1 LHNRTKRIFMKKL
14 FLSVVMVYSG
24 IILYS
29 QKVGVNKVNPQE
41 RLHVGGSLRVEDNLI
56 AYQNGTVYDSLV
68 VGTVAGAAQARV
80 RVAGGKTQT
89 ETLTAGGEGFPNKM
103 FSVYGNAQFLYN
115 LNTGSMNVT
124 GDGVVNGNYR
134 VNGRIGINGLTNANY
149 GLIVNNA
156 NSYFQGDA
164 IIGGNNRVNG
174 RIGINGATN
183 ASYGL
188 IVNNAN
194 SYLQG
199 SVHVVNDAVITGNSR
214 IDGRIGIN
222 GSTNVNYGLMVNNA
236 HSYFQGNLTV
246 TGDLDVLGNSNITGE
261 GNVTSNGSSSIR
273 IGYIQY
279 HINKILGGNDDGYE
293 TFDLPEFGTNID
305 DIRVSVYQ
313 YVDGYNDPWIS
324 TPQEFRWWISD
335 INPDNNTA
343 RIRVRNLAPGER
355 RLIGELYILI
365 MIRD

>member
-1 LHNRTKRIFMKKL
+1 MKKL
-14 FLSVVMVYSG
+14 FLSYIMVCCVVM
-24 IILYS
+24 LYA
-29 QKVGVNKVNPQE
+29 QKVGVNKAIPLE
-41 RLHVGGSLRVEDNLI
+41 RLHVGGNLRVDDNLI
-56 AYQNGTVYDSLV
+56 AYQNGTVYDSMV
-68 VGTVAGAAQARV
+68 VGSLPGAPQAKLHV
-80 RVAGGKTQT
+80 GGGKTQT
-89 ETLTAGGEGFPNKM
+89 EMLTAGGEGFLNKM

-115 LNTGSMNVT
+115 LNTGSLNVT
-124 GDGVVNGNYR
+124 EDGVVNGNYR

-149 GLIVNNA
+149 GLIVNSA
-156 NSYFQGDA
+156 NSYFQGDV
-164 IIGGNNRVNG
+164 IIGSNNRING

-222 GSTNVNYGLMVNNA
+222 GSTHINYGLMVNNA

-273 IGYIQY
+273 IGYLV
-279 HINKILGGNDDGYE
+279 HHVNKILGGNDDGYE
-293 TFDLPEFGTNID
+293 TFDLPEFGPNVD

-313 YVDGYNDPWIS
+313 YIDGYNDPDVSI
-324 TPQEFRWWISD
+324 PEAFRWWISD

-343 RIRVRNLAPGER
+343 RVRIRNLDPGER
-355 RLIGELYILI
+355 RLLGDLYILI
-365 MIRD
+365 MIRE

>member
-1 LHNRTKRIFMKKL
+1 
-14 FLSVVMVYSG
+14 
-24 IILYS
+24 
-29 QKVGVNKVNPQE
+29 VNKVNPQE

-68 VGTVAGAAQARV
+68 VGTVAGEAQARV

-89 ETLTAGGEGFPNKM
+89 ETLTAGGEGFPDKM

-222 GSTNVNYGLMVNNA
+222 GSTNINYGLMVNNA

-279 HINKILGGNDDGYE
+279 HINKILQGNDDGYE